1 MNPNVEKSGN
11 IFHDRPLVK
20 PISET
25 IETVL
30 EQGVELLREKTPI
43 RTGVARD
50 GWFTTR
56 SPHGITNSV
65 PYVKFL
71 EEGTRYTEGH
81 WMVRETTPKI
91 ERLLVDALGKSI
103 LEAL

>member
-1 MNPNVEKSGN
+1 MNIEKSGN
-11 IFHDRPLVK
+11 IFNDRPLVK

-25 IETVL
+25 IETEL
-30 EQGVELLREKTPI
+30 ERSVELLREKTPI

-50 GWFTTR
+50 GWFVTR

-71 EEGTRYTEGH
+71 EEGTKYFEGR

-91 ERLLVDALGKSI
+91 EKLLVDALGKTI